1 VEPGLSS
8 ADRTVETARF
18 DAVAR
23 PTRPLVNSTGHG
35 NPGLT
40 VSSGPVNAVVAS
52 IIGVVLLLATLAFAI
67 IRPRGLPE
75 AVAAVPAAGLALALG
90 LISWHG
96 AGETVD
102 RLGSTIGFLGAVLVI
117 AHLCDVDGV
126 FRWLGAVMAARS
138 RADPARLLVLVF
150 VVASLTTAALSLDAT
165 VILLTPA
172 VLATIK
178 RLHVRPAPH
187 VYATAHLSNTAS
199 LVLPVS
205 NLTNLLAFQASGLS
219 FVGFAGLMAGPWLVA
234 IGVEY
239 VVFRKFFAAELQK
252 PDRPPAE
259 VRSVELP
266 RVTLILLA
274 LILVGFAAGPLLNAQ
289 PVVVAA
295 IGAVV
300 MATRAVIR
308 GQVDLWSVI
317 RAANPVFLAFVAALG
332 IVVDAATGHGL
343 QSALAGI
350 LPTGHGLVDLL
361 ALAGIAAV
369 LSNLV
374 NNLPATLVLLA
385 ALGAHPQA
393 APVLAVLIGVN
404 IGPNLTYTGSLATL
418 LWRRVLLSHSTSPS
432 LSRFTRLGLLTVPTT
447 LVAATVVLW
456 LGTLL

>member
-1 VEPGLSS
+1 V
-8 ADRTVETARF
+8 T
-18 DAVAR
+18 
-23 PTRPLVNSTGHG
+23 
-35 NPGLT
+35 
-40 VSSGPVNAVVAS
+40 PVLAS

-75 AVAAVPAAGLALALG
+75 AVAAVPAAGIALALG

-96 AGETVD
+96 AGETVN
-102 RLGSTIGFLGAVLVI
+102 RLGSTIGFLAAVLVI

-138 RADPARLLVLVF
+138 KADPTRLLVLVF

-178 RLHVRPAPH
+178 RLKVKPAPH

-205 NLTNLLAFQASGLS
+205 NLTNLLAFQASGLT

-234 IGVEY
+234 IGIEY
-239 VVFRKFFAAELQK
+239 LVFRKFFGIDLQK
-252 PDRPPAE
+252 PETPVAEE
-259 VRSVELP
+259 VRSVDLP
-266 RVTLILLA
+266 KVTLILLA
-274 LILVGFAAGPLLNAQ
+274 LILAGFAAGPLLNAQ
-289 PVVVAA
+289 PALVAA

-300 MATRAVIR
+300 MAIRAIIR
-308 GQVDLWSVI
+308 GQVGIVSVI
-317 RAANPVFLAFVAALG
+317 KEANPVFLAFVAALG

-385 ALGAHPQA
+385 ALGSHPQA

-432 LSRFTRLGLLTVPTT
+432 LGRFTRLGLLTVPST
-447 LVAATVVLW
+447 LVAATAVLW
-456 LGTLL
+456 LATGV

>member
-1 VEPGLSS
+1 MTPIL
-8 ADRTVETARF
+8 
-18 DAVAR
+18 
-23 PTRPLVNSTGHG
+23 
-35 NPGLT
+35 
-40 VSSGPVNAVVAS
+40 AS
-52 IIGVVLLLATLAFAI
+52 IIGLVLLLGTLAFAI
-67 IRPRGLPE
+67 IRPRALPE
-75 AVAAVPAAGLALALG
+75 AVAAVPAAALALALG

-96 AGETVD
+96 AGQTIN
-102 RLGSTIGFLGAVLVI
+102 RLGSTIGFLAAVLVI

-138 RADPARLLVLVF
+138 RADPTRLLVLVF

-178 RLHVRPAPH
+178 RLKVKPAPH
-187 VYATAHLSNTAS
+187 VYATAHLSNAAS

-205 NLTNLLAFQASGLS
+205 NLTNLLAFQASGLT
-219 FVGFAGLMAGPWLVA
+219 FVGFAGLMVGPWLVA

-239 VVFRKFFAAELQK
+239 LVFRKFFAADLEK
-252 PDRPPAE
+252 PKTPETSEPVAE
-259 VRSVELP
+259 VRIVELP
-266 RVTLILLA
+266 KVTLILLA
-274 LILVGFAAGPLLNAQ
+274 LILAGFAAGPLLNAQ
-289 PVVVAA
+289 PAVVAA
-295 IGAVV
+295 VGAAV
-300 MATRAVIR
+300 MAVRAMIR
-308 GQVDLWSVI
+308 GQVGIASI
-317 RAANPVFLAFVAALG
+317 IKEANPVFLAFVAALG

-350 LPTGHGLVDLL
+350 LPTGHGLLDLL

-385 ALGAHPQA
+385 ALGSHPQA

-432 LSRFTRLGLLTVPTT
+432 LGRFTRLGLLTVPTS
-447 LVAATVVLW
+447 LVAATATLW
-456 LGTLL
+456 LATLL